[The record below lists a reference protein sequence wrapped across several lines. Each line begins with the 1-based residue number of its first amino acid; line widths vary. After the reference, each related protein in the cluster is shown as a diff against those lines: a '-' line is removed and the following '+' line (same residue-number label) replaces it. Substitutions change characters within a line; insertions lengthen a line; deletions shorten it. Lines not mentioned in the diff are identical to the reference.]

1 MTLDLKPTPRR
12 LSEFAVAF
20 AVAGTLV
27 GLMLTWRGV
36 SPVWAGLV
44 AGIALV
50 WAFVGRR
57 VQAVGLR
64 TYQGL
69 TLLTYPIG
77 LVVSH
82 VLMAI
87 VYFAIL
93 TPIGWLRRT
102 FGGDPL
108 RRAFD
113 RDASSYWTPREG
125 KPDLESYFRQH

>member
-1 MTLDLKPTPRR
+1 MQLDLNPTPRR

-20 AVAGTLV
+20 ALAGALV
-27 GLMLTWRGV
+27 GLMLAWRGV
-36 SPVWAGLV
+36 DPLWAGLV
-44 AGIALV
+44 TAIAV
-50 WAFVGRR
+50 AWAAVGWR
-57 VQAVGLR
+57 VPAVGLR

-77 LVVSH
+77 LVVSY

-87 VYFAIL
+87 VYFVIL
-93 TPIGWLRRT
+93 TPLGWLRRA

-108 RRAFD
+108 QRRFD

-125 KPDLESYFRQH
+125 APELESYFRQH